1 LKNPVRFTEK
11 IQWYKINYRN
21 ALMPVCVD
29 KYAVREYVISKNLS
43 STLNTLYGVYD
54 DAEDIDFVALPDKF
68 VIKINDG
75 SAGEN
80 MFFCLNKNRLYIPIL
95 IVQLK
100 KWKNKIGINAGR
112 EWAYTKIKK
121 KKYIVEKY
129 LENPVNPELGIEDY
143 KLFCFHGKVEMIQVD
158 IDRFDG
164 HKRNLYDANRQF
176 LDIVHT
182 YPNFDQNRI
191 DTNEFSNLIIIA
203 EQLSQDFPFVRVDL
217 YLIKGHV
224 YFGELTFY
232 PGSGYEGFVPDQ
244 FDIELGSY
252 FRIF

>member
-1 LKNPVRFTEK
+1 
-11 IQWYKINYRN
+11 
-21 ALMPVCVD
+21 MPVCID
-29 KYAVREYVISKNLS
+29 KYAVREYIISKNLS
-43 STLNTLYGVYD
+43 SILNTLYEVCD
-54 DAEDIDFVALPDKF
+54 DVGKIDFAALPDKF

-80 MFFCLNKNRLYIPIL
+80 MFFCLNKSKLDIPVL
-95 IVQLK
+95 IARLK

-112 EWAYTKIKK
+112 EWAYTRIKK
-121 KKYIVEKY
+121 KRYIVEKY

-164 HKRNLYDANRQF
+164 HKRNLYNAKGQF
-176 LDIVHT
+176 LDIVCI

-191 DTNEFSNLIIIA
+191 NTKEFNNLIIIA

-244 FDIELGSY
+244 YDVELGSY
-252 FRIF
+252 SRIF